1 MYYQFTKMTEKDL
14 RNQMEKEAFQHVLYR
29 LMMEEI
35 IKLEKVEVTEEEV
48 NKEKTELANKYQ
60 MTEEDFVNAFGGLE
74 MIKYDLEMRKVI
86 DLLKEANK

>member
-1 MYYQFTKMTEKDL
+1 
-14 RNQMEKEAFQHVLYR
+14 MEKEAFQHVLYR

-35 IKLEKVEVTEEEV
+35 IKLEKIEVTEEEV
-48 NKEKTELANKYQ
+48 QKEKEELSKKYQ

-86 DLLKEANK
+86 DFLKEENK